1 MQIFLRIDQNLFM
14 AAVCLIVY
22 FSSRKLAE
30 KRLLH
35 NRIFR
40 WLVLTVFCLL
50 ILEALT
56 WVLDGTDEIVLV
68 DCNYVVTIL
77 LFLLTPVP
85 AALWALYVKGQ
96 LFHDKE
102 VFKRDIFLYSI
113 PVIVSAVLTFIT
125 PFSNLLFYY
134 DAAHVYHRGALYP
147 LLALVSIY
155 PFLIA
160 IVTATVHRKRVSKRF
175 YRLLVLFSLL
185 ILSAVAAQVL
195 IYGISVIWSTITIT
209 ALLTHTNLQ
218 NDQAFFDHLT
228 GVFNRRQMDI
238 YLSDRVALAAAGRP
252 LSCILL
258 DVNRF
263 KSINDSLGHTVG
275 DDALKS
281 AACILKTSI
290 RKEDFLSRY
299 GGDEFVIL
307 SEIDDEALLE
317 SMIRRIG
324 ETARAYNETAGKPYA
339 ISFSVGYLVYPKDSN
354 MTETEFLDAVDK
366 RMYRDKQAN
375 SAIRAEE

>member
-22 FSSRKLAE
+22 ISNRKLAE

-40 WLVLTVFCLL
+40 WLTLATFCLL

-56 WVLDGTDEIVLV
+56 WVLDGSKENALIVS
-68 DCNYVVTIL
+68 NYTVTIL

-85 AALWALYVKGQ
+85 AVLWALYVKGQ
-96 LFHDKE
+96 LFHDGA
-102 VFKRDIFLYSI
+102 VFKRDLFLYSI
-113 PVIVSAVLTFIT
+113 PIITCELLTLFS
-125 PFSNLLFYY
+125 PFSNLMFYF
-134 DAAHVYHRGALYP
+134 DAAHIYHRGPLYP
-147 LLALVSIY
+147 LLAVISIY

-160 IVTATVHRKRVSKRF
+160 IVTATVHRKRATKRF
-175 YRLLVLFSLL
+175 YHLLVLFSLL
-185 ILSAVAAQVL
+185 ILAAVAAQL
-195 IYGISVIWSTITIT
+195 FFYGISVIWSTITIT
-209 ALLTHTNLQ
+209 VLLTHTSIQ
-218 NDQAFFDHLT
+218 NDQAFLDHLT

-238 YLSDRVALAAAGRP
+238 YLSDRVALAAAGHP

-263 KSINDSLGHTVG
+263 KSINDLLGHTVG

-281 AACILKTSI
+281 AACILKDSI
-290 RKEDFLSRY
+290 RNEDFLSRY

-307 SEIDDEALLE
+307 SEIDDEQTLKNL
-317 SMIRRIG
+317 IWRIG
-324 ETARAYNETAGKPYA
+324 ETARTYNETAGKPYA
-339 ISFSVGYLVYPKDSN
+339 ISFSVGYLVYPKDSK

-366 RMYRDKQAN
+366 RMYHDKQKAN
-375 SAIRAEE
+375 AILAKE

>member
-1 MQIFLRIDQNLFM
+1 MQTFLRIDQNLFM

-22 FSSRKLAE
+22 CSSSRLAE

-40 WLVLTVFCLL
+40 LLILTVFSLL

-56 WVLDGTDEIVLV
+56 WVLDGSGEKALV
-68 DCNYVVTIL
+68 DSNYAVTIL

-96 LFHDKE
+96 LFHDGAI
-102 VFKRDIFLYSI
+102 FKRDLFLYSI
-113 PVIVSAVLTFIT
+113 PVITCALFTLSSPIT
-125 PFSNLLFYY
+125 SLMFYF
-134 DAAHVYHRGALYP
+134 DAAHIYHRGVLYP
-147 LLALVSIY
+147 LLAAVSIY

-160 IVTATVHRKRVSKRF
+160 IITATVHRKRASKRF
-175 YRLLVLFSLL
+175 YRLLVFFSLL
-185 ILSAVAAQVL
+185 ILAAIAAQVFF
-195 IYGISVIWSTITIT
+195 YGISVIWSTITIA
-209 ALLTHTNLQ
+209 ALLTHTSIQ
-218 NDQAFFDHLT
+218 NDWAFFDHLT
-228 GVFNRRQMDI
+228 GVFNRRQLDI
-238 YLSDRVALAAAGRP
+238 YLADRIALAAAGHP

-263 KSINDSLGHTVG
+263 KSINDTLGHTVG

-307 SEIDDEALLE
+307 SEIDDERTLE
-317 SMIRRIG
+317 NLIVRIG
-324 ETARAYNETAGKPYA
+324 ETARVYNETAGAPYE
-339 ISFSVGYLVYPKDSN
+339 ISFSVGYLVYPKDSG
-354 MTETEFLDAVDK
+354 MTEIEYLDAVDK
-366 RMYRDKQAN
+366 RMYHHKQAAG
-375 SAIRAEE
+375 AIRAEE

>member
-56 WVLDGTDEIVLV
+56 WVLDGAGESILV
-68 DCNYVVTIL
+68 DCDYAVTIL

-102 VFKRDIFLYSI
+102 IFKRDIFLYSV
-113 PVIVSAVLTFIT
+113 PVIACAVLTLVT
-125 PFSNLLFYY
+125 PFSHLLFYY

-147 LLALVSIY
+147 LLAVVSIY

-160 IVTATVHRKRVSKRF
+160 VVTATVHRKRVSKRF
-175 YRLLVLFSLL
+175 YRLLVLFSLF
-185 ILSAVAAQVL
+185 ILAAVAAQVF

-238 YLSDRVALAAAGRP
+238 YLSDRVALAAVGRP

-317 SMIRRIG
+317 SMILRIG

-366 RMYRDKQAN
+366 RMYHDKQAIG
-375 SAIRAEE
+375 SIRAEE

>member
-1 MQIFLRIDQNLFM
+1 MQTFLRIDQNLFM
-14 AAVCLIVY
+14 SLVCLIIY

-40 WLVLTVFCLL
+40 WLILTVFCLL

-56 WVLDGTDEIVLV
+56 WVLDGAGESVWI
-68 DCNYVVTIL
+68 DCDYVVTIL

-96 LFHDKE
+96 LFHDRT
-102 VFKRDIFLYSI
+102 VIWQDLFLYSV
-113 PVIVSAVLTFIT
+113 PVIICALFTLLS
-125 PFSNLLFYY
+125 PFSNLMFYF
-134 DAAHVYHRGALYP
+134 DTAHIYHRGPLYP
-147 LLALVSIY
+147 LLAVVSIY

-160 IVTATVHRKRVSKRF
+160 IVTATVHRKRVSQRF
-175 YRLLVLFSLL
+175 YHLLALFSLF
-185 ILSAVAAQVL
+185 ILAAVAAQVF

-228 GVFNRRQMDI
+228 GVFNRRQLDI
-238 YLSDRVALAAAGRP
+238 YLSDRIALVAAGRP

-299 GGDEFVIL
+299 GGDEFVVLSDVDDAEQLEKLIL
-307 SEIDDEALLE
+307 
-317 SMIRRIG
+317 RIG
-324 ETARAYNETAGKPYA
+324 ETTRAYNETAGKPYA
-339 ISFSVGYLVYPKDSN
+339 ISFSVGYLIYSRDSG

-366 RMYRDKQAN
+366 RMYQDKQ
-375 SAIRAEE
+375 SVGSIRADA

>member
-1 MQIFLRIDQNLFM
+1 MQTFLRIDQNMFM

-22 FSSRKLAE
+22 FSSRKQAE

-40 WLVLTVFCLL
+40 WLILAVFCLL

-56 WVLDGTDEIVLV
+56 WVLDGSKENALIV
-68 DCNYVVTIL
+68 CNYAVTTL
-77 LFLLTPVP
+77 LYLLTPVP

-96 LFHDKE
+96 LFHDGAI
-102 VFKRDIFLYSI
+102 FKRDLFLYSI
-113 PVIVSAVLTFIT
+113 PVITCAFLTLFS
-125 PFSNLLFYY
+125 PFSNLMFYF
-134 DAAHVYHRGALYP
+134 DAAHIYHRGVLYP
-147 LLALVSIY
+147 LLAAVSIY

-160 IVTATVHRKRVSKRF
+160 IITATVHRKRASKRF

-185 ILSAVAAQVL
+185 ILSAIAAQVF

-209 ALLTHTNLQ
+209 ALLTQTSIQ

-228 GVFNRRQMDI
+228 GVFNRRQLDI
-238 YLSDRVALAAAGRP
+238 YLSDRVALAAAGHP

-263 KSINDSLGHTVG
+263 KSINDTLGHTVG

-281 AACILKTSI
+281 AACILKSSI

-307 SEIDDEALLE
+307 SEIDDERTLGNLIVRISE
-317 SMIRRIG
+317 S
-324 ETARAYNETAGKPYA
+324 ARAYNETAGKPYA
-339 ISFSVGYLVYPKDSN
+339 ISFSVGYLVYPKGSG
-354 MTETEFLDAVDK
+354 MTETEYLDAVDK
-366 RMYRDKQAN
+366 RMYHDKQTTGV
-375 SAIRAEE
+375 IRAEE